1 MTTTWWGITILC
13 VVCVAV
19 WILLSA
25 LLYRQFFKRFYDIV
39 LSMIAIMV
47 FSPLLLVL
55 MIVGAIAM
63 KGNPFFVQKR
73 PGRRKKLSRKECE
86 KRGVPYG
93 TYGEERIIRLI
104 KLRTM
109 TNEKDEQGNLLPDEK
124 RLTKYGKFLRSTS
137 LDELFSLFNI
147 FVGDI
152 SIVGPR
158 PLLVKYLPYYNEK
171 EKHRHDIRP
180 GLTGMAQ
187 VNGRNYLSWEETF
200 EYDLFYVEHYT
211 FFIDLKIFFQTIGK
225 VIKRDGITEQ
235 TEGSGVD
242 KNGKY
247 VYDTFDVERTKQR
260 LISKNRAEIG
270 SDFFNYSL
278 IKSKHCSSIGLPNMK
293 HIEFYSSGR
302 NAIRAICKTIS
313 LDKKTALLPEYTCYT
328 IIDSFILE
336 GFAVYFYSVNRN
348 MMIDIASLQECINQY
363 DPKVVFVQAYFG
375 FNTLQNLR
383 DSIEAIKNR
392 GICIIEDITH
402 SQYSLFEH
410 ISADFYVASLRKFFA
425 ITDGGYLQTN
435 QLIQFPQNKPTDKQ
449 IIDLY
454 MSACNLKRRYIDY
467 LDTNIEKTVYREKY
481 KEYNNLLD
489 ENRDE
494 IASMSDIAF
503 SMINNVDLDAMGKIR
518 RENYRYLFNKIANFS
533 NVIKPVFDSCITD
546 NCVPI
551 YFPIYVCDSEKR
563 SVLQE
568 ALAQHLIYCPIIWPM
583 STHIDKVSSE
593 SDYIYKHILCI
604 PIDQRYDVDDMQ
616 RIIDTLEKN
625 IGEVLHQ

>member
-1 MTTTWWGITILC
+1 MLC

-25 LLYRQFFKRFYDIV
+25 LLYRVFFKRFYDIV
-39 LSMIAIMV
+39 LSFIAILV
-47 FSPLLLVL
+47 LSPLLLTLTV
-55 MIVGAIAM
+55 VGAIAM

-73 PGRRKKLSRKECE
+73 PGRRKKLSKRECE

-93 TYGEERIIRLI
+93 TYGEEKII
-104 KLRTM
+104 KLLKFRTM
-109 TNEKDEQGNLLPDEK
+109 TNEKDENGELLPDEK
-124 RLTKYGKFLRSTS
+124 RLNKYGKFLRSTS
-137 LDELFSLFNI
+137 IDELVSLFNI

-158 PLLVKYLPYYNEK
+158 PLLVRYLPYYTEK
-171 EKHRHDIRP
+171 ERHRHDIRP
-180 GLTGMAQ
+180 GLTGFAQ
-187 VNGRNYLSWEETF
+187 VNGRNYLSWDEIF
-200 EYDLFYVEHYT
+200 EYDLYYVEHIT
-211 FFIDLKIFFQTIGK
+211 LFEDIKIFFRTIGK
-225 VIKRDGITEQ
+225 VLKREGVTEQ
-235 TEGSGVD
+235 TEGSGID

-260 LISKNRAEIG
+260 LISEKRAEIG

-278 IKSKHCSSIGLPNMK
+278 IKSKHRNSIGLPNMK

-313 LDKKTALLPEYTCYT
+313 SDQKTALLPEYTCGT

-336 GFAVYFYSVNRN
+336 GFTVYFYCVNRN
-348 MMIDIASLQECINQY
+348 MMIDIASLQECINRY
-363 DPKVVFVQAYFG
+363 DPKVVFVQSYFG

-383 DSIEAIKNR
+383 DNIEAIRNR

-425 ITDGGYLQTN
+425 IPDGGYLQTN
-435 QLIQFPQNKPTDKQ
+435 QLIQFLQNKPTDKQ

-454 MSACNLKRRYIDY
+454 MSACNLKHRYIDY
-467 LDTNIEKTVYREKY
+467 LDTNIEKAIFREKY
-481 KEYNNLLD
+481 KEYNSLLD
-489 ENRDE
+489 ENHGE

-518 RENYRYLFNKIANFS
+518 RENYSYIYNKIANFS
-533 NVIKPVFDSCITD
+533 DVIKPVFDSCITD

-551 YFPIYVCDSEKR
+551 YFPIYVYDSEKR
-563 SVLQE
+563 SALQE

-583 STHIDKVSSE
+583 SKLIEKASSE
-593 SDYIYKHILCI
+593 ADYIYKHILCI
-604 PIDQRYDVDDMQ
+604 PIDQRYDIDDMQ
-616 RIIDTLEKN
+616 RIIDTLEKT
-625 IGEVLHQ
+625 IGEVLYQ